1 MADTTAEWSLSLYTQ
16 CPKCNHHF
24 DLLNE
29 LIENVSSIQPCE
41 TDTVATRDYEA
52 ECPGCGHEFTVDF
65 VY

>member
-1 MADTTAEWSLSLYTQ
+1 MADTTAEWSLSLDTQ

-29 LIENVSSIQPCE
+29 LIENVSPIQACE

-52 ECPGCGHEFTVDF
+52 ECPECGHEFTVDF